1 MVAFINSWAKGII
14 LAVIISTLIEII
26 LPEGNNKKYVKTIIG
41 IYILFVIVSPIFS
54 KISNKKI
61 NIESIITASNDQIKQ
76 YETNNN
82 LSIETNSYIEK
93 EYKKKIEEDLR
104 KKLEEKGYKIDSLN
118 LIIEMQN
125 EEVYGKINC
134 IVMNVSKIDENKVS
148 NIVNEVESVEIKI
161 NNEIENNPNKEETIS
176 QEEIENLKVYLSTSY
191 DVEKIYI
198 NENR

>member
-1 MVAFINSWAKGII
+1 MVEFINSWAKGII

-61 NIESIITASNDQIKQ
+61 NIESVIAASNDQIKQ
-76 YETNNN
+76 YEINNI
-82 LSIETNSYIEK
+82 SIETNSYIEK
-93 EYKKKIEEDLR
+93 EYNKKIEEDLR
-104 KKLEEKGYKIDSLN
+104 KKLKEKGYKIDSLN

-134 IVMNVSKIDENKVS
+134 IVMNVSKMDEDKSS

-161 NNEIENNPNKEETIS
+161 NNEIENNQNKEETIS
-176 QEEIENLKVYLSTSY
+176 QEEIENLKAYLSTSY

>member
-54 KISNKKI
+54 KISNRKI
-61 NIESIITASNDQIKQ
+61 NIESVIAASNDQIKQ
-76 YETNNN
+76 YEINNI
-82 LSIETNSYIEK
+82 SIETNRYIEK

-148 NIVNEVESVEIKI
+148 NIVNEVESVEVKI

>member
-54 KISNKKI
+54 KISNRKI
-61 NIESIITASNDQIKQ
+61 NIESVIAASNDQIRQ
-76 YETNNN
+76 YEINNI
-82 LSIETNSYIEK
+82 SIETNRYIEK

-148 NIVNEVESVEIKI
+148 NIVNEVESVEVKI